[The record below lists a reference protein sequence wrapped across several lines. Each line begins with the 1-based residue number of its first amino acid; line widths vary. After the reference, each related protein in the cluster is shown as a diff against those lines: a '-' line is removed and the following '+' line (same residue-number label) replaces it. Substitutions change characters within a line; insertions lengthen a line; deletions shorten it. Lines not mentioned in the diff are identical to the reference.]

1 MLIRDGKILL
11 GLKKRGFGKG
21 KYNGFGGKLEVNETV
36 KQAAK
41 REVFEESNLIVKEKD
56 IHQIAVMLFEF
67 VGDNFIMEVNVFK
80 SDIFSGQE
88 KETDEMKPVWFSYD
102 SIPYSQMWADDE
114 FWVPLML
121 QGKHFFGFFQFEG
134 QQKMLNKK
142 ITITENRDHLISLLH
157 QQQDTLNMPHTTP
170 S

>member
-1 MLIRDGKILL
+1 MG
-11 GLKKRGFGKG
+11 
-21 KYNGFGGKLEVNETV
+21 
-36 KQAAK
+36 
-41 REVFEESNLIVKEKD
+41 VFEESNLVVKEKD
-56 IHQIAVMLFEF
+56 IQQIAVMLFEF

-80 SDIFSGQE
+80 SDIFSGEE
-88 KETDEMKPVWFSYD
+88 KETDEMKPVWFNYD

-157 QQQDTLNMPHTTP
+157 QQQEALNMPHTTP